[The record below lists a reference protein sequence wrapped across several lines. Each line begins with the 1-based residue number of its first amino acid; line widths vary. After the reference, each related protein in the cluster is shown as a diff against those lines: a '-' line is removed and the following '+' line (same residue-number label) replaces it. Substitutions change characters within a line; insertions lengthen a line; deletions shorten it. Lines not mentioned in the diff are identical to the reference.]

1 MKYKINDMVDF
12 KAKSVSSGKIIEF
25 DEESKMYLIELTS
38 GKTIRC
44 TEHYITDPKPDE
56 EEED

>member
-12 KAKSVSSGKIIEF
+12 KATSVSVGKIIER
-25 DEESKMYLIELTS
+25 DVESKRYLIELPS

-44 TEHYITDPKPDE
+44 SEHYITDPKPVE
-56 EEED
+56 EEE